1 MNSGD
6 EENALADMGGNSRN
20 RLKKDLG
27 NQASESVSQ
36 VFLLS
41 SSVCLLDPLKSSLLL
56 DL

>member
-6 EENALADMGGNSRN
+6 EENALADMGGNSQN

-27 NQASESVSQ
+27 NHVSESVSQ
-36 VFLLS
+36 AFLLS
-41 SSVCLLDPLKSSLLL
+41 SSVCLLDPLKSSLML